1 MNVQGFSHV
10 TLRVRDLQ
18 RSLDFYRDKLGM
30 KVVHI
35 GRKDAYLEW
44 GEAWVCIME
53 KRDDPPQTLKTL
65 GVDHIAFFIPPS
77 YFDEAVQRLKEH
89 GITIVR
95 GPLKRGTGWSVNFL
109 DPDGTELELHT
120 STLQERMTVWT

>member
-10 TLRVRDLQ
+10 TIRVKDLQ
-18 RSLDFYRDKLGM
+18 RSLGFYRDVLGM
-30 KVVHI
+30 KAIHI

-44 GEAWVCIME
+44 GSAWVCIME
-53 KRDDPPQTLKTL
+53 KPGNLPQTKKTL
-65 GVDHIAFFIPPS
+65 GVDHIAFFIPPAS
-77 YFDEAVQRLKEH
+77 FDEAVQILRKH
-89 GITIVR
+89 GVTVVR
-95 GPLKRGTGWSVNFL
+95 GPLQRGAGRSVNFL